1 MSRGDNVRVIFG
13 RNRPILGKI
22 GRWDESRGAQ
32 VFLCGK
38 PDDFSTTSQRPIS
51 TKFGRETYVGVPS
64 QNPEKHLRNFYFRGH
79 LPPKSEIE
87 NRSNRHLTQ
96 SRLQVTG
103 CTAERYC
110 LLHVVVHHWVS
121 EVRSTFLYDVRLRSV
136 KVALFSDF
144 GLFSPY
150 KTFQTYLPVTS
161 LQPRG
166 YIAEWLRFL
175 HVIVEVPEI
184 SCDFW

>member
-1 MSRGDNVRVIFG
+1 MIFSLKAFCNNFLGRKINLSGISLAKRSRSGPNSVYMDMSRGDNVRVIFG

-38 PDDFSTTSQRPIS
+38 PDVFSTTSQRPIS

-79 LPPKSEIE
+79 LPSKSEIK

-96 SRLQVTG
+96 SWLQVTG

-110 LLHVVVHHWVS
+110 LLHVVVQGP
-121 EVRSTFLYDVRLRSV
+121 RSF
-136 KVALFSDF
+136 
-144 GLFSPY
+144 
-150 KTFQTYLPVTS
+150 
-161 LQPRG
+161 RG
-166 YIAEWLRFL
+166 
-175 HVIVEVPEI
+175 
-184 SCDFW
+184 